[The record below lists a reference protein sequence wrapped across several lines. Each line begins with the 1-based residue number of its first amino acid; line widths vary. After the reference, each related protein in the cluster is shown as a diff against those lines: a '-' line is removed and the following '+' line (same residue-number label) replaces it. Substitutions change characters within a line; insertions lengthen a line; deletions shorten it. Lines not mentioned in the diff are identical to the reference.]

1 MVFVSLCSRARAS
14 VRVPPGRKYIL
25 IVARRRYGR
34 GSNKEDARHEPA
46 SRRSARCSRLTS
58 SCSHR
63 PTECRLRSA
72 AEQLEHDEHD
82 DGQSEPA
89 AEEPDEERPA
99 GSAFFFVFLRGHG
112 VILSAALRRTPAR
125 GRQEDVVQRWCHPG
139 SYLAAVLAPR
149 VR

>member
-1 MVFVSLCSRARAS
+1 MVGGVPSRFTSLRFTSTDRMS
-14 VRVPPGRKYIL
+14 V
-25 IVARRRYGR
+25 A
-34 GSNKEDARHEPA
+34 A
-46 SRRSARCSRLTS
+46 
-58 SCSHR
+58 
-63 PTECRLRSA
+63 RSA